1 MSHPD
6 NTQLVEDAKRQ
17 LDEILA
23 REDPLKPRDRLAIP
37 FQEIP
42 SQTPEERIKLV
53 YRIKIDV
60 GNPDREL
67 KLNMPSDAEILLE

>member
-42 SQTPEERIKLV
+42 S
-53 YRIKIDV
+53 
-60 GNPDREL
+60 
-67 KLNMPSDAEILLE
+67 LLFGA